1 MDLDRLLDFSN
12 TVKKIV
18 LNILVISID
27 VLLLVVKT
35 VTIVLKIWSIMLL
48 MRDAGKI
55 VLIKDYLLI
64 EASKLLISGTI
75 GLT

>member
-64 EASKLLISGTI
+64 EATKLLISGTI
-75 GLT
+75 GGT